1 MTSRVFRGSMF
12 RRIESISQAAVWD
25 GYDGRTSP
33 APDFARYNLIYG
45 WNASGKTTLSRVFGL
60 LNGPIISRLPAGAH
74 VRASVGQE
82 VLDSRK
88 EQDRGRIPVCIFN
101 RDFIEANLQQADYAQ
116 APALFI
122 VGEDNIRLSNRIA
135 SLGRRRGRVAAMY
148 RSVQTKQSETSA
160 AREKAATDLARDC
173 GTMLGVRDFRAPN
186 LKGIQQRLTASAGH
200 LLDAAMLQAMVN
212 QARDQSEFAHISN
225 LPVVMPPFPP
235 GIDDIAGLLTETP
248 RQNTIKRLADDPAL
262 SDWVRAGLRFH
273 EHSTTCA
280 FCGNAAANAL
290 EAYANHFSD
299 EYRRQHAAVTLAIE
313 RLEQPRQTHTFPH
326 EKEWVPDVWVKV
338 QAALS
343 RLAAWE
349 ARESEIRTA
358 WVGLL
363 REKLANMETAFTVEA
378 VEDRA
383 PELAVILDEL
393 RQAKDDHNR
402 ACDELAARRRGAA
415 EKVKEHFAARF
426 VLDPGATQAIAFLSQ
441 VEAELGR
448 IRAVGQKIAEQAT
461 VANAELQRSSVA
473 ASQINGLLKRLL
485 GPRISVEQARDNRI
499 QFIREGQPA
508 TNMSDGERTA
518 ISLAYFLVSLG
529 QNGQRLE
536 DLVVF
541 VDDPICSL
549 DANHIYDVAYLLI
562 TSLKPCRQLFIS
574 THNSEFFN
582 TIKQDWSD
590 RGKFKKEHAAY
601 LVHRER
607 DGASQLIEL
616 PGHLAKFRSDYHH
629 VFYCLRQF
637 QASASQE
644 VDAYLSCPNLLRRF
658 LEMYLGFRRPTPKGY
673 LTKLDVLFD
682 DEVERGAVARYV
694 DEGSHSAS
702 TLRLLEFSDFPAMS
716 RGIVE
721 RVMRALERVDPDH
734 YSVLMAETD

>member
-1 MTSRVFRGSMF
+1 MFLGESMF

-60 LNGPIISRLPAGAH
+60 LNGPTVSRLPAGAH
-74 VRASVGQE
+74 VRLSVGQE

-88 EQDRGRIPVCIFN
+88 EQDRGRVPVCIFN
-101 RDFIEANLQQADYAQ
+101 RDFIDANLQQADYTQ

-135 SLGRRRGRVAAMY
+135 SLTRRRGRVAAMY
-148 RSVQTKQSETSA
+148 RSVQTKQSETRA

-173 GTMLGVRDFRAPN
+173 GTVLGVRDFRAPN
-186 LKGIQQRLTASAGH
+186 LKAIQQRLTAPADH
-200 LLDAAMLQAMVN
+200 LLDAATLQATIN
-212 QARDQSEFAHISN
+212 RARDQSDFSPISN
-225 LPVVMPPFPP
+225 LPVVMPPLPP
-235 GIDDIAGLLTETP
+235 GVDEIAGLLKETP
-248 RQNTIKRLADDPAL
+248 KQNTIKRLADDPAL
-262 SDWVRAGLRFH
+262 SDWVRTGLRFH
-273 EHSTTCA
+273 EHSTACA
-280 FCGNAAANAL
+280 FCGNDATQAL
-290 EAYANHFSD
+290 EAYSNHFSD
-299 EYRRQHAAVTLAIE
+299 EYRRQHAAVTAAIG
-313 RLEQPRQTHTFPH
+313 RLEQRRQTHPFPH
-326 EKEWVPDVWVKV
+326 EKEWVPDVRAKV

-349 ARESEIRTA
+349 ARESDNRTVL
-358 WVGLL
+358 VGLL
-363 REKLANMETAFTVEA
+363 REKLANMETAFTVKVVA
-378 VEDRA
+378 DRA
-383 PELAVILDEL
+383 PELKAILAEL
-393 RQAKDDHNR
+393 HQAKDDHNR
-402 ACDELAARRRGAA
+402 ACDELATRRRSAA

-426 VLDPGATQAIAFLSQ
+426 VLDPGATEAIMFLSQ
-441 VEAELGR
+441 VEGELER
-448 IRAVGQKIAEQAT
+448 IKTVGQKITEQAT
-461 VANAELQRSSVA
+461 AANDELQRSSVA

-485 GPRISVEQARDNRI
+485 GPRISVEQAQDNRI
-499 QFIREGQPA
+499 QFIREGRPA

-562 TSLKPCRQLFIS
+562 TSLKACRQLFIS

-582 TIKQDWSD
+582 TIKQDWAD
-590 RGKFKKEHAAY
+590 RGKFKREHAAY

-607 DGASQLIEL
+607 DNASQLIEL

-629 VFYCLRQF
+629 VFYCLRLF

-682 DEVERGAVARYV
+682 DEVERGAIARYV

-716 RGIVE
+716 RAMVE

-734 YSVLMAETD
+734 YSVLMAETT

>member
-1 MTSRVFRGSMF
+1 MF
-12 RRIESISQAAVWD
+12 RRIEFISQAAVWN
-25 GYDGRTSP
+25 GYDGRTSA

-60 LNGPIISRLPAGAH
+60 LNGPTVSRLPADAH
-74 VRASVGQE
+74 VRVSVGKE

-88 EQDRGRIPVCIFN
+88 EQDRGRIPVSIFN
-101 RDFIEANLQQADYAQ
+101 RDFIDANLQQTDYTQ

-135 SLGRRRGRVAAMY
+135 SLSRRRDRVAEMY
-148 RSVQTKQSETSA
+148 RSVQTKQAEASA
-160 AREKAATDLARDC
+160 SREKAATDLARDC

-186 LKGIQQRLTASAGH
+186 LKGIQRRLTAPADH
-200 LLDAAMLQAMVN
+200 LLDAATLQAMVN
-212 QARDQSEFAHISN
+212 QARDQSEFAFISN
-225 LPVVMPPFPP
+225 LPVVAHPLPP
-235 GIDDIAGLLTETP
+235 GVDDIAGLLKETP

-262 SDWVRAGLRFH
+262 SDWVRTGLRFH

-280 FCGNAAANAL
+280 FCGNDAAQAL

-299 EYRRQHAAVTLAIE
+299 EYRRQHAAITAAIG
-313 RLEQPRQTHTFPH
+313 RLEQPRQVHTFPH
-326 EKEWVPDVWVKV
+326 EKEWVPDVRPKI
-338 QAALS
+338 QAALN
-343 RLAAWE
+343 RLATWE
-349 ARESEIRTA
+349 AQEIELRA
-358 WVGLL
+358 SWVGLL
-363 REKLANMETAFTVEA
+363 RKKLANMETAFAVEA
-378 VEDRA
+378 VEDRV
-383 PELAVILDEL
+383 PELTAILAEL
-393 RQAKDDHNR
+393 HQAKDDHNR
-402 ACDELAARRRGAA
+402 TCDELAARRQGAA

-426 VLDPGATQAIAFLSQ
+426 LLDPGAAEAIAFLSQ
-441 VEAELGR
+441 VEEELGR
-448 IRAVGQKIAEQAT
+448 IKAVGQKITAQTAA
-461 VANAELQRSSVA
+461 ANAELQRSSVA

-485 GPRISVEQARDNRI
+485 GPRISVEQAKDNRI

-508 TNMSDGERTA
+508 ANMSDGERTA

-562 TSLKPCRQLFIS
+562 TSLKACRQLFIS

-582 TIKQDWSD
+582 TIKQDWHE
-590 RGKFKKEHAAY
+590 RGKLKKEHAAY
-601 LVHRER
+601 LIHREG

-637 QASASQE
+637 QTSSSQE

-716 RGIVE
+716 RGMVE

-734 YSVLMAETD
+734 YSVLVAETT